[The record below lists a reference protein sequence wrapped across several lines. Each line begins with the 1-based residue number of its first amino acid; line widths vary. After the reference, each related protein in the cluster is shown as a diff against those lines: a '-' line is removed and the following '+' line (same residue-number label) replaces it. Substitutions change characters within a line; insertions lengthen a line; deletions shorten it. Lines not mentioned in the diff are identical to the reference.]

1 MLEPQGRKQ
10 GIGVCTTSLGPQAC
24 SHPVL
29 HQLWARGHQTPHN
42 ARMTAF
48 HRPQKGRVTA
58 GSPHSQERSAFVG
71 CFSLPNE
78 EGAPGAQLVIPRTL

>member
-10 GIGVCTTSLGPQAC
+10 GLGFAAHPWDPKPVP
-24 SHPVL
+24 HPVL

-42 ARMTAF
+42 AHVTAF
-48 HRPQKGRVTA
+48 PQPQKGRVTA

-71 CFSLPNE
+71 CFSPRR
-78 EGAPGAQLVIPRTL
+78 GGGPGAQLVIPRTL